1 MIRIGAEVK
10 PGDILVEKLLKR
22 VRSYSEEF
30 ASCNLRDKA
39 GDVKMLH

>member
-10 PGDILVEKLLKR
+10 PDILIGKLLQKGNQILLQKR
-22 VRSYSEEF
+22 N
-30 ASCNLRDKA
+30 SCNLGDKA